1 METLFCVFEC
11 TIVNLVMYKQF
22 TKAAW
27 DWIIQKKKKKK
38 DREKK
43 EKKRSQNCIKSVLS
57 QFLFLQQNM

>member
-1 METLFCVFEC
+1 
-11 TIVNLVMYKQF
+11 MYRQF

-27 DWIIQKKKKKK
+27 DWIIQKKKEKK